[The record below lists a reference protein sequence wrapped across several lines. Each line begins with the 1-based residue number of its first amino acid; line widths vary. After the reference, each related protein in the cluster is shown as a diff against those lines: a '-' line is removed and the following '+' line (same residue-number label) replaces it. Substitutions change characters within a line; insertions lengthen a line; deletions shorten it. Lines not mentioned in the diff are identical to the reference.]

1 MKVTNIMITGGIY
14 PGKYRSTSV
23 CVPTENREKAF
34 ESATE
39 WAKKNFPDW
48 NHMDRISIE
57 AAALHQIP
65 VSRKV
70 PTFIS
75 KRR

>member
-1 MKVTNIMITGGIY
+1 MKETQLMITGGIY
-14 PGKYRSTSV
+14 PGKYRSTSIS
-23 CVPTENREKAF
+23 VPTENLEKAY

-48 NHMDRISIE
+48 NHMDRISIK
-57 AAALHQIP
+57 AALHQIP

-70 PTFIS
+70 SMFIS
-75 KRR
+75 RKK